1 MALTIYGIGG
11 VKKLSGSEPDMAVA
25 EVLDWKLVTAPAAK
39 SDYYATEQ
47 SYYVTADGSTIVENT
62 WEPTK
67 RPRQFMKL
75 MLDYRI
81 GVLFNKPR
89 NRWKAIGYVDQS
101 SENTD
106 TPAIFAY
113 GITPAEALCRCLILV
128 KEAGGKAYFEKS
140 EKACNKLKNNLI

>member
-1 MALTIYGIGG
+1 MTKTIYGIGG
-11 VKKLSGSEPDMAVA
+11 VKKLTGSDLDMAVA

-81 GVLFNKPR
+81 GVIFNKPR

-101 SENTD
+101 SEETD
-106 TPAIFAY
+106 TPAIYAY

-128 KEAGGKAYFEKS
+128 KEAGGQAYFEKIGES
-140 EKACNKLKNNLI
+140 LQQIEE

>member
-1 MALTIYGIGG
+1 MTKTIYGIGG
-11 VKKLSGSEPDMAVA
+11 VKKLSGSGLDVAVA
-25 EVLDWKLVTAPAAK
+25 EVLDWKLVTEPAAK

-81 GVLFNKPR
+81 GVIFNKPR

-101 SENTD
+101 SEETD
-106 TPAIFAY
+106 TPAIYAY

-128 KEAGGKAYFEKS
+128 KEAGGQAYYEKIGES
-140 EKACNKLKNNLI
+140 LQQIEE

>member
-1 MALTIYGIGG
+1 MTITIYGIGG
-11 VKKLSGSEPDMAVA
+11 VKKLTGSALDMAVA

-81 GVLFNKPR
+81 GVIFNKPR

-101 SENTD
+101 SDNTD
-106 TPAIFAY
+106 TPAIFSY

-128 KEAGGKAYFEKS
+128 KEAGGQAYYEKIEES
-140 EKACNKLKNNLI
+140 LQQIEE